1 MRVGGHLTGGEC
13 VLETQRYKDPGMRSQ
28 TSTGF
33 VSSRTERPKTPLP
46 GLHRGQIF
54 LPVVFGTIFYKLQ
67 TLILYWV

>member
-13 VLETQRYKDPGMRSQ
+13 VLETQRCEDPRDE
-28 TSTGF
+28 
-33 VSSRTERPKTPLP
+33 VSNKHWLCLLQDRAPQKPLP
-46 GLHRGQIF
+46 GLHGGQIL